1 MQRMKT
7 NLVEVDKGEVW
18 IISGQPKSGVSK
30 TSSHDWTDRFRNQGQ
45 FSEFR
50 SVCGGD
56 QPCDI

>member
-1 MQRMKT
+1 MKT